1 MEIAMVALRP
11 ALSKLGDL
19 LVGEFT
25 LEKRVRKGIESL
37 VRELTLMHAALRKVA
52 KVPPDQLDEG
62 VKIWAGNVRD
72 LSYQMEDI
80 VDAFMVRVEGAAE
93 PANPKNKVKK
103 LLKKTIKLF
112 KKGRDLHHLSDALEE
127 AVGQAKQLAELRQ
140 RYEQE
145 MGNTNA
151 GASVDPRLMAMYRD
165 VKELVGIEETRDE
178 LINMLTEGDDWVKHP
193 LKTVSI
199 VGFGGLGKTTLA
211 KAVYDKIKVQFDCGA
226 FISVSQSPD
235 TKKLLKDILFE
246 LDKNK
251 YENIYNVEREE
262 KHLIDEL
269 IEFLNNKRYLIVVDD
284 IWDTNVWELI
294 KCAFFKD
301 SIGSRLITTT
311 RILTVSEAC
320 CSSSDDIYRM
330 KPLSNDVS
338 RRLFYKR
345 VFSQEKVCPPELVNV
360 CEDILK
366 KCGGIPLAIITIASL
381 LASNY
386 MTKTKDQWF
395 DLLNSIGRGLT
406 EHRSLEQMK
415 KILLLSY
422 YDLPFHLKP
431 CLLYLSMYPE
441 DYRIMRDDLILRW
454 IAEGFVYHEKQKSSL
469 FELGVCY
476 FNELVNRNMIQLVVI
491 GVEEYGEK
499 ACRVHDMVL
508 DLIRSLSSKENFVTI
523 LDSTGSKV
531 PSAQNKVHR
540 LSIQNTRNVDLATTN
555 MAQVRSVAVF
565 GNGTGQMPLVKG
577 CKVLRV
583 LALEDSSISDIGYV
597 DNMLHLRY
605 IRLKHTK
612 VQELPVDIG
621 NLHFLQTLDLKDS
634 TIVKLPSSI
643 VLLRNLTCLRINE
656 YIQLPSGMDCLT
668 SLEVLEALRVGH
680 MPDCFNLD
688 MVKEL
693 CHLNKLRVLKL
704 ILICLDESMQ
714 KDFMKSL
721 SNLHKL
727 ESLYI
732 NGTHIRFD
740 FMQEGWVPPPQLRS
754 LNLNGEFKSLPSWIS
769 LSLFPLLSF
778 LSIKVYNVRPEDIR
792 LLGMLPTL
800 RVVDFQR
807 INFMKTIKSKD
818 DALEMLDTTVG
829 AFPCATRLWF
839 LSVPVIPSTFPRGAA
854 PRLKNVWFG
863 SPAMSIARGD
873 FDLGMGH
880 LPSLETVQFSIWPKG
895 SSDSVVDEAE
905 VAVRAA
911 ARDHPNSL
919 DLSIRK
925 L

>member
-25 LEKRVRKGIESL
+25 LEKRVREGIES
-37 VRELTLMHAALRKVA
+37 RERALRKVA

-145 MGNTNA
+145 MWDTNA

-165 VKELVGIEETRDE
+165 VKELVGIEEIRDE
-178 LINMLTEGDDWVKHP
+178 LINMLTVGDDWVKHP

-251 YENIYNVEREE
+251 YGNIYNVAREE

-284 IWDTNVWELI
+284 IWDINVWELI

-301 SIGSRLITTT
+301 SLGSRLITTT

-345 VFSQEKVCPPELVNV
+345 VFSQEKVCPPELVKV

-386 MTKTKDQWF
+386 MTKMKDQWYG
-395 DLLNSIGRGLT
+395 LLNSIGRGLT

-422 YDLPFHLKP
+422 YDLPCHLKP
-431 CLLYLSMYPE
+431 CLLYLSIYPE
-441 DYRIMRDDLILRW
+441 DYKIMRNDLIWRW
-454 IAEGFVYHEKQKSSL
+454 IAEGFVYYEKQESTL

-476 FNELVNRNMIQLVVI
+476 FNELANRNMIQLVVI
-491 GVEEYGEK
+491 GEEEYGDE

-508 DLIRSLSSKENFVTI
+508 VLIRSLSSEENFVTI
-523 LDSTGSKV
+523 LDSSKRKV

-540 LSIQNTRNVDLATTN
+540 LSIQNKEVDLATTN

-565 GNGTGQMPLVKG
+565 GNNIVDQMPLVSG
-577 CKVLRV
+577 SKVLRV
-583 LALEDSSISDIGYV
+583 LANISDIGYV

-605 IRLKHTK
+605 LGLRHTRVK
-612 VQELPVDIG
+612 ELPVDIG
-621 NLHFLQTLDLKDS
+621 NLHFLQTLDLRESWYIK
-634 TIVKLPSSI
+634 KLPSSI
-643 VLLRNLTCLRINE
+643 VLLRNLMCLRINVNV
-656 YIQLPSGMDCLT
+656 QLPSGMDCLT
-668 SLEVLEALRVGH
+668 SLEVLEGLQIGH
-680 MPDCFNLD
+680 MSDSYNLD
-688 MVKEL
+688 IVKEL
-693 CHLNKLRVLKL
+693 CRLNKLRVLKFL
-704 ILICLDESMQ
+704 FDHSDKSML
-714 KDFMKSL
+714 KDFMKSI

-727 ESLYI
+727 EIL
-732 NGTHIRFD
+732 HIIALD
-740 FMQEGWVPPPQLRS
+740 GGLDSIQEGWVPPPQLRI
-754 LNLNGEFKSLPSWIS
+754 LDIDGAFISLPSWIS

-778 LSIKVYNVRPEDIR
+778 LNIQVDKVRPEDIR

-800 RVVDFQR
+800 RFLH
-807 INFMKTIKSKD
+807 FHTSKYSGTIPSKD
-818 DALEMLDTTVG
+818 DTVEMLVTTVG
-829 AFPCATRLWF
+829 AFPCATKLYF
-839 LSVPVIPSTFPRGAA
+839 FGVHVMPSTFPRGAA
-854 PRLKNVWFG
+854 PRLKDVWFG

-880 LPSLETVQFSIWPKG
+880 LPSLETVQVHIWPKG

-905 VAVRAA
+905 VVVRAA

-919 DLSIRK
+919 VLLISK
-925 L
+925 Q